1 MRKMATMTTTTKAAF
16 TQGCSTEQAVDKE
29 IRPVAVVMTTLKSTT
44 FSQSEPFFGPNHT
57 GGGKVWEMIWSH
69 ASLLYHKHYH
79 LQQRQHKSPF
89 SGLLKVLLED
99 AMYRMAQ
106 QNLESSQNSSWDWD
120 TLQHCG
126 FILNRE
132 RALNAFPFCKVFLP
146 LVSFLKP

>member
-89 SGLLKVLLED
+89 SGLLRTSWGRSTGWPNKILNYLKTVVGIGIPC
-99 AMYRMAQ
+99 
-106 QNLESSQNSSWDWD
+106 STVVSSWIGNVRWMHF
-120 TLQHCG
+120 L
-126 FILNRE
+126 FI
-132 RALNAFPFCKVFLP
+132 K
-146 LVSFLKP
+146 SFYH